1 MVLAGEKSVKFRKIY
16 RNEGGFIAVILDK
29 KDLILIDTGEDL
41 KRWTIEAHQR
51 MDIALVAVIELS
63 NIDLGILLIEHML
76 VVLGPLDRGD
86 GISEAADLP
95 YIFLCAF
102 RLHLPFLDEI
112 YRDITVGEE
121 KELLAIV

>member
-76 VVLGPLDRGD
+76 VVLGPLGD
-86 GISEAADLP
+86 ALGP
-95 YIFLCAF
+95 TKCC
-102 RLHLPFLDEI
+102 
-112 YRDITVGEE
+112 VGPHSCGWF
-121 KELLAIV
+121 VGRRVGSPPP